1 MPDQEPREPTGHEE
15 QHSGHNESEH
25 DVSGKETP
33 SPSGPTTPEPPV
45 RRETG
50 ATALSPT
57 PDMSGNQLPAPPGP
71 PAGHSR
77 GGDRTTYEILN
88 RRVLIGLLV
97 VLTLALL
104 PMLRLFVAPI
114 VVSLT
119 FAALFYPFYAWTNK
133 VMKRRRG
140 LSSFVCCLALL
151 LGLLIPT
158 YVVVHLV
165 ALQAVDLY
173 NTAGPMVRD
182 VLRKGSEGPL
192 GQITRHQV
200 IGWLRL
206 QEIDW
211 QAVLQEIAKAAGKF
225 GSFVVNK
232 TSVGLLA
239 AAGNL
244 FVVFFMLF
252 YLFRDGERFLE
263 RFRYL
268 SPLRNEYEEMLLKR
282 FLLISRASIRGTL
295 LIGLIQGVIGALVF
309 LAVGINTWLVWG
321 FVMVA
326 LSIIPFTGAWFVM
339 VPAGI
344 IQIAI
349 GHVWQGILV
358 IVFCVAVVSTIDNV
372 LRPRLVGTQA
382 KLHDLLI
389 FFATLGGIS
398 VFGVMGFIVGPV
410 TAALFVT
417 VLDIYGLE
425 FQSQLMAAQNDS

>member
-1 MPDQEPREPTGHEE
+1 MPDEHPHEQTEQEKDEAVHEPGNEAGDETGPAAEQPGASAPAPREPDSAAVSEPND
-15 QHSGHNESEH
+15 HSE
-25 DVSGKETP
+25 K
-33 SPSGPTTPEPPV
+33 
-45 RRETG
+45 R
-50 ATALSPT
+50 
-57 PDMSGNQLPAPPGP
+57 LPAPPVRTGER
-71 PAGHSR
+71 SQR
-77 GGDRTTYEILN
+77 TDRTTYEILN

-97 VLTLALL
+97 ALTVALL

-119 FAALFYPFYAWTNK
+119 FAALFFPFYSWINK
-133 VMKRRRG
+133 VLKRREG
-140 LSSFVCCLALL
+140 VSAFVCCLALL

-192 GQITRHQV
+192 GQITQHQIV
-200 IGWLRL
+200 GWLRL

-211 QAVLQEIAKAAGKF
+211 QAVLQEVAKAAGKF

-252 YLFRDGERFLE
+252 YLFRDGERFLQ

-268 SPLRNEYEEMLLKR
+268 SPLRNEYEEMLLRR

-295 LIGLIQGVIGALVF
+295 LIGLIQGVLGALVF
-309 LAVGINTWLVWG
+309 LAIGINTWLVWG

-349 GHVWQGILV
+349 GNVWQGILV
-358 IVFCVAVVSTIDNV
+358 MVFCVAVVSTIDNV

-425 FQSQLMAAQNDS
+425 FQSQLLAAQNDS